1 MPADPIHRYIIQ
13 RTFPAGAL
21 DGLDDAGKRQVNAR
35 NNASSVRWVRS
46 YANADKTRT
55 YCIYEG
61 PSEAAVLEAAARN
74 TLPVDWV
81 LEVPV
86 DLYPGAV
93 PEFSDPAPRNH
104 A

>member
-1 MPADPIHRYIIQ
+1 MADLIHRYLIQ

-35 NNASSVRWVRS
+35 NNAASVRWVRS

-61 PSEAAVLEAAARN
+61 PSEDAVREAAARN
-74 TLPVDWV
+74 TLPIDWV

-86 DLYPGAV
+86 DLYPGPVAQ
-93 PEFSDPAPRNH
+93 FSDPAPSNP